1 MKLQRFVVAALTLV
15 FAVALVNCGE
25 KSEKERLMDAMQEFG
40 EFMGEFQKEAEALQ
54 ESEDMEKMVAMMEE
68 METKMND
75 IAKDHGFESFEAMGE
90 IAEKYEDDPDVK
102 KLIEELEEKYDL

>member
-25 KSEKERLMDAMQEFG
+25 KSEKERLMDAMKEFG
-40 EFMGEFQKEAEALQ
+40 EYMGEFQKEAEALQ
-54 ESEDMEKMVAMMEE
+54 ESGDMEKMASMMEE
-68 METKMND
+68 MQAKMD
-75 IAKDHGFESFEAMGE
+75 EIAKNNGFESFEAMGP